1 MRQSCYCAYNKRC
14 VPFEKTQRNYHI
26 CKKNLMDRTIDIETE
41 REELNKW
48 VLKSIELFES
58 TPYLDN
64 LLEVYPL
71 ETAVPVHMEPR
82 LKRRIISA
90 HQSRRTNELI
100 SILQGEVKFPYDEP
114 LAYLIKEVQNCLES
128 NPQQIHRIA
137 NTLYA
142 MTADELV
149 IRLESAPKLNTQ
161 MGPMFTN
168 WLRTNFE
175 LLNLEDFEQS
185 TEGVFVLSSSE
196 EEGKNFVNDIL
207 HQGLRKRPD
216 LVAKVNE
223 TYIVGEAKWIGR
235 SGGNQNN
242 QVRDVIDFC
251 RDQRGSVFRVGIID
265 GFPWATRKINNSI
278 INEQV
283 NVLVQEF
290 PYDILSSLL
299 LEEYLNSFLD

>member
-1 MRQSCYCAYNKRC
+1 
-14 VPFEKTQRNYHI
+14 
-26 CKKNLMDRTIDIETE
+26 MDRTIDIENE

-48 VLKSIELFES
+48 ILKSIELFGS

-71 ETAVPVHMEPR
+71 ETAVPTHLEQK

-90 HQSRRTNELI
+90 HQSRNTNDLI
-100 SILQGEVKFPYDEP
+100 GILQGEVKFPYDEP
-114 LAYLIKEVQNCLES
+114 LAYLIKEVQNCLDA
-128 NPQQIHRIA
+128 NPRQINRIA

-168 WLRTNFE
+168 WLRSKFQ
-175 LLNLEDFEQS
+175 LLNVDNFRKSRQGL
-185 TEGVFVLSSSE
+185 FVLSSSE
-196 EEGKNFVNDIL
+196 EEGKSFVNNIL
-207 HQGLRKRPD
+207 NQNLHKRPD

-223 TYIVGEAKWIGR
+223 TYIIGEAKWIGR

-242 QVRDVIDFC
+242 QVRDVLDFC
-251 RDQRGSVFRVGIID
+251 REQRGSVIRVGIID

-278 INEQV
+278 INDKV

-290 PYDILSSLL
+290 PYDVVSALL
-299 LEEYLNSFLD
+299 LEDYLETFLD